1 MQGVLLGFVLI
12 WVSSFLSFAWMIWR
26 APIMEEL
33 LDDGEPADTRQRATE
48 HYVAGQ
54 AA

>member
-12 WVSSFLSFAWMIWR
+12 WVSSFLIFAWMIWR

-33 LDDGEPADTRQRATE
+33 LDDGEPADTGARGHEQPGNAQT
-48 HYVAGQ
+48 A
-54 AA
+54 